1 MQWCTTSDGSV
12 LLLVRSPHPDVP
24 VGALSFL
31 SQVPSRLLPQPSDAP
46 HCRPACLCSLALSS
60 GMGNK
65 IFFVHEPMLKMM
77 STPVAIILMNMT
89 TIAEV
94 SSLFADVDSGH
105 SNLVIMHCT
114 HCTLAFLSPK
124 DEDEDKDQKLCST
137 DHFNC
142 GQCPISE
149 FANLGAWH
157 SILSWSR
164 IFPSLSHFH
173 P

>member
-1 MQWCTTSDGSV
+1 MTTSDESV

-24 VGALSFL
+24 VGALYFL

-60 GMGNK
+60 GMWNK
-65 IFFVHEPMLKMM
+65 FFFIHEPILKMM

-94 SSLFADVDSGH
+94 SSLFADVDAGH

-114 HCTLAFLSPK
+114 HCTLAFLSPNND
-124 DEDEDKDQKLCST
+124 DEDEHQNLCSS

-164 IFPSLSHFH
+164 IFPSLSHSH

>member
-1 MQWCTTSDGSV
+1 MTTSDESV
-12 LLLVRSPHPDVP
+12 YLLVRSPQPDVP

-46 HCRPACLCSLALSS
+46 HCRPACLCSLAVSS

-65 IFFVHEPMLKMM
+65 FFCTWAHTQNDVNTSGNPPHEHHNNSWGFKSICWCGCRTFQPCDHALQ
-77 STPVAIILMNMT
+77 
-89 TIAEV
+89 
-94 SSLFADVDSGH
+94 
-105 SNLVIMHCT
+105 T
-114 HCTLAFLSPK
+114 HCTLAFLSPNND
-124 DEDEDKDQKLCST
+124 DEDEHQNLCSS

>member
-1 MQWCTTSDGSV
+1 MTASDESV
-12 LLLVRSPHPDVP
+12 LLLVRYPHPDVR
-24 VGALSFL
+24 VGALYFL

-46 HCRPACLCSLALSS
+46 HCRPACLCSLAVSS

-65 IFFVHEPMLKMM
+65 FLIHEPILKMM

-94 SSLFADVDSGH
+94 SSLFADVDAGH

-114 HCTLAFLSPK
+114 HCTLAFLSPNND
-124 DEDEDKDQKLCST
+124 DEDEHQNLCST

-149 FANLGAWH
+149 FANLGA
-157 SILSWSR
+157 
-164 IFPSLSHFH
+164 
-173 P
+173 